1 MRRINTST
9 KATDLHGP
17 GKHGFKA
24 GNSLTGELPT
34 QLSPVYCD
42 DVQEE
47 IANAI
52 EGAGIT
58 LGADQSQLL
67 AAIIAL
73 ADQRAALRASF
84 TGQPSYCFGLTA
96 PAGWVRRHGGTIG
109 NAISGATERNH
120 ADTEALFTLIWE
132 ETDNADYHI
141 QDSAGTPTIRGA
153 NAAADFAANKRMP
166 LPDDRGS
173 VDVGLNASATG
184 KDPNRVLGSY
194 QEDAIQNITGTVGE
208 WPQYFS
214 DNPAAAAG
222 PFYYDANGSGTPPNV
237 GGSAGKGYVKFDA
250 SRTVRTSTFTRMS
263 NRAYTAIMKL

>member
-24 GNSLTGELPT
+24 GNNLTGELPT
-34 QLSPVYCD
+34 QLSPTYCD

-47 IANAI
+47 ICNAI

-84 TGQPSYCFGLTA
+84 TGEVSHAFSSTA

-109 NAISGATERNH
+109 NAASNATERAH
-120 ADTEALFTLIWE
+120 ADTFDLFAKIWA
-132 ETDNADYHI
+132 ETANVDDFVI
-141 QDSAGTPTIRGA
+141 KDSAGSPTTRGVS
-153 NAAADFAANKRMP
+153 AAADFAANKQMP
-166 LPDDRGS
+166 LPDDRGRF
-173 VDVGLNASATG
+173 DRGLNTSGSGLDAGRTLASTQVDDFKSHTHDFTDTAPGQHGGGGAFNVDAMVDAERPTGATG
-184 KDPNRVLGSY
+184 GS
-194 QEDAIQNITGTVGE
+194 E
-208 WPQYFS
+208 
-214 DNPAAAAG
+214 
-222 PFYYDANGSGTPPNV
+222 
-237 GGSAGKGYVKFDA
+237 
-250 SRTVRTSTFTRMS
+250 TRPV
-263 NRAYTAIMKL
+263 NRAYLAIIKL